1 MHAQKTQN
9 HGTGTKIMHAGMWIC
24 CAVMVLPLL
33 VFFAGG
39 GTISGLSTSLGV
51 LAPILLCLAAHGVM
65 FLFMGKSCHGTRQP
79 SDALSPEKRAEPQ
92 ATDA

>member
-9 HGTGTKIMHAGMWIC
+9 HGTGTKIMHDGMWIC

-33 VFFAGG
+33 IFFAGG

-51 LAPILLCLAAHGVM
+51 LAPILLCLGAHGVM
-65 FLFMGKSCHGTRQP
+65 FFLMGKSCHGDHHS
-79 SDALSPEKRAEPQ
+79 SDAISPKKSVERQ